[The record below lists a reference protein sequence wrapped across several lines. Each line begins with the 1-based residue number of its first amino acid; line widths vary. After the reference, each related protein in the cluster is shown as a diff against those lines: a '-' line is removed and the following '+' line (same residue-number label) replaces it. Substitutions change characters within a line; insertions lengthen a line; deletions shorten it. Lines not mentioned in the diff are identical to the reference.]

1 MLKLS
6 VIQLSLLLGAQCHTA
21 SALLWTPVG
30 LPPGRGSGR
39 CPQARALTV
48 MLFLIWEQGGVYKVS
63 ELLELH
69 ETFLCFFSP
78 WITAVIMI
86 VNGPGTLQRL
96 RLLTLRLGLLVSI
109 WAAIYFIVFFK
120 FIHLR

>member
-48 MLFLIWEQGGVYKVS
+48 MPFLIWEQGGVYKVS

-78 WITAVIMI
+78 LGKHLFSCYHDCKWTRNPPKAET
-86 VNGPGTLQRL
+86 PDLKTRL
-96 RLLTLRLGLLVSI
+96 TSVHLGRHLLHTFL
-109 WAAIYFIVFFK
+109 
-120 FIHLR
+120 